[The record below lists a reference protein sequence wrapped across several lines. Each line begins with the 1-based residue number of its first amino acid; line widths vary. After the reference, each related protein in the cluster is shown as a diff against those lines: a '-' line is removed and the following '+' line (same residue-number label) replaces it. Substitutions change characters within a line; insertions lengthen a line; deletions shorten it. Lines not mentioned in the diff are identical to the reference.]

1 MVNQALFSNKKDYRY
16 MLSRVWDTKKPT
28 LGIIGLK
35 PSVADAITSDLDI
48 NQEIKLAKSLGY
60 GSLYSLNL
68 FSFIENGD
76 ITIYDIDDAIGI
88 NNDKYLKRYLARCKL
103 VICAWGNEGSYKKR
117 SDKVK
122 KLCINLHYL
131 KLNKTGEPAHIS
143 NLSGDLKPIAF

>member
-35 PSVADAITSDLDI
+35 PLIGDAITSDLDI
-48 NQEIKLAKSLGY
+48 NHQIKVAKDLGY

-68 FSFIENGD
+68 FSFIEKDGLN
-76 ITIYDIDDAIGI
+76 IYDIDDPIGI
-88 NNDKYLKRYLARCKL
+88 NTDRYLKRYLSKCEI
-103 VICAWGNEGSYKKR
+103 VICAWGNEGKYKDRAKEI
-117 SDKVK
+117 K
-122 KLCINLHYL
+122 KQFSNLYYL

-143 NLSGDLKPIAF
+143 HISGNFSPISF

>member
-35 PSVADAITSDLDI
+35 PLVADAITTDLDI
-48 NQEIKLAKSLGY
+48 NQQIKVAKLLGY

-68 FSFIENGD
+68 FSFIEKDGVS
-76 ITIYDIDDAIGI
+76 IYDIEDAVGV
-88 NNDKYLKRYLARCKL
+88 NNDKYLKRYLSRCKL
-103 VICAWGNEGSYKKR
+103 VICAWGNEGHYKNR
-117 SDKVK
+117 SQSIRELPLK
-122 KLCINLHYL
+122 LHYL

-143 NLSGDLKPIAF
+143 HIGGELNPIAF